1 MTREQYDQLSA
12 PLVRTLLDME
22 DDILREIAAQLSR
35 DGDISDTSKWR
46 IRQLARA
53 GRFDKRAAAII
64 AGYSEVEDGQ
74 AMDAVLTAAETEIG
88 YLDNAVQAA
97 NAAGLS
103 EYFSDIPAEESA
115 LGAAK
120 AFQKQAAS
128 DLNLVNTVMQY
139 KAGSAYVNAVN
150 AIYRDTAEGRQG
162 ALDIMGKGAAKAVS
176 GQMSLQEATRKTIR
190 ELAQKGIPAFV
201 DKRGREWSP
210 EAYVM
215 MDMRSTLG
223 NTARAA
229 QNARC
234 DEYNIQLIEVSSHM
248 GSRPLCAPYQ
258 GRIFSRDG
266 SKGVT
271 TDGAG
276 GKIYYTPL
284 SETSYGQP
292 AGLFGINCGH
302 VQYPF
307 VPGINFQRY
316 FPYPKEENDRRYMQ
330 FQQQRAMERGIRA
343 AKRECMMLQE
353 TGDTE
358 GLQKASLRLRNQRE
372 KYRAYC
378 KETGL
383 KQHNDRTQVYGYD
396 RSKSAKTVWAE
407 RKAQSGNGG
416 AAPVLGTSSGGN
428 SQNNP
433 NSGLKS
439 GGGSGIIKSSNIAPA
454 KSLSLS
460 NLNEFDEWQK
470 KYYAYNSGVSFARN
484 DNQNIYT
491 YTGGAYDAINALER
505 GGEQLERARR
515 CYGEA
520 ELSKY
525 EGIGNKISE
534 ELSKFKLH
542 EPINVR
548 RVVGNVDYIT
558 GATSSIEDMKNS
570 IGKLFTEKGFTS
582 TTVLSDS
589 ALPFASGKKT
599 ESTRA
604 TLDIYVPP
612 NSRGAYIYKISEHP
626 AEFEYLLDRN
636 TKYKVID
643 AGERE
648 VVDKYTGKTTIER
661 FMKLEVIP
669 DD

>member
-1 MTREQYDQLSA
+1 MTREQYDELSA
-12 PLVRTLLDME
+12 PLVRVLLDME

-64 AGYSEVEDGQ
+64 AGYSEVEGGQ

-103 EYFSDIPAEESA
+103 EYFSDIPAETSA
-115 LGAAK
+115 MNAAK
-120 AFQKQAAS
+120 AFQRQAAS
-128 DLNLVNTVMQY
+128 DLNLVNTVMGY

-150 AIYRDTAEGRQG
+150 AIYRDTAESRQG

-229 QNARC
+229 QDARC
-234 DEYNIQLIEVSSHM
+234 DQYGINLIEVSSHM
-248 GSRPLCAPYQ
+248 GARPLCAAYQ

-271 TDGAG
+271 VDGAG

-316 FPYPKEENDRRYMQ
+316 FPYPKEENDRRYMK

-353 TGDTE
+353 TGATE

-396 RSKSAKTVWAE
+396 RSKSSKTVWAE
-407 RKAQSGNGG
+407 RKAKSELDNGSRSGIMNTGVISGALNPYSKEAEKHAVQYYESVRHMTTDTQKISAATGISRDKIDKIKNHVFITEHDLLTGHKRFDPSYDMAQSWQRLINGDFKEQDI
-416 AAPVLGTSSGGN
+416 VLLKHEYAELRYMEKGY
-428 SQNNP
+428 SQNEAHILA
-433 NSGLKS
+433 S
-439 GGGSGIIKSSNIAPA
+439 
-454 KSLSLS
+454 
-460 NLNEFDEWQK
+460 K
-470 KYYAYNSGVSFARN
+470 KYNYA
-484 DNQNIYT
+484 
-491 YTGGAYDAINALER
+491 
-505 GGEQLERARR
+505 
-515 CYGEA
+515 
-520 ELSKY
+520 KY
-525 EGIGNKISE
+525 CE
-534 ELSKFKLH
+534 
-542 EPINVR
+542 
-548 RVVGNVDYIT
+548 
-558 GATSSIEDMKNS
+558 
-570 IGKLFTEKGFTS
+570 
-582 TTVLSDS
+582 
-589 ALPFASGKKT
+589 
-599 ESTRA
+599 
-604 TLDIYVPP
+604 
-612 NSRGAYIYKISEHP
+612 
-626 AEFEYLLDRN
+626 
-636 TKYKVID
+636 
-643 AGERE
+643 
-648 VVDKYTGKTTIER
+648 
-661 FMKLEVIP
+661 
-669 DD
+669 

>member
-1 MTREQYDQLSA
+1 MTREQYDELSA
-12 PLVRTLLDME
+12 PLVRVLLDME
-22 DDILREIAAQLSR
+22 DAILREIAAQLSR

-103 EYFSDIPAEESA
+103 EYFSDSPAEESA

-120 AFQKQAAS
+120 AFQMQAAS

-150 AIYRDTAEGRQG
+150 AIYRETNRQG

-176 GQMSLQEATRKTIR
+176 GHMSLQEATRKTIR

-248 GSRPLCAPYQ
+248 GARPLCAPYQ

-396 RSKSAKTVWAE
+396 RSKSSKTVWAE
-407 RKAQSGNGG
+407 KKAAKGLTNSNTSGNIS
-416 AAPVLGTSSGGN
+416 LNNLNTKIKEEKQNQHIEN
-428 SQNNP
+428 SDQWKEACAREKQKGNNP
-433 NSGLKS
+433 KS
-439 GGGSGIIKSSNIAPA
+439 YLYKAVDPQAIVDEAVLNPNTITEYTKKSIYPR
-454 KSLSLS
+454 
-460 NLNEFDEWQK
+460 Q
-470 KYYAYNSGVSFARN
+470 YYVCGTEV
-484 DNQNIYT
+484 
-491 YTGGAYDAINALER
+491 GKVYDA
-505 GGEQLERARR
+505 
-515 CYGEA
+515 
-520 ELSKY
+520 K
-525 EGIGNKISE
+525 
-534 ELSKFKLH
+534 
-542 EPINVR
+542 
-548 RVVGNVDYIT
+548 VGDYVPTKKVAI
-558 GATSSIEDMKNS
+558 
-570 IGKLFTEKGFTS
+570 
-582 TTVLSDS
+582 VY
-589 ALPFASGKKT
+589 SGKGT
-599 ESTRA
+599 H
-604 TLDIYVPP
+604 VFP
-612 NSRGAYIYKISEHP
+612 
-626 AEFEYLLDRN
+626 
-636 TKYKVID
+636 VID
-643 AGERE
+643 N
-648 VVDKYTGKTTIER
+648 KK
-661 FMKLEVIP
+661 
-669 DD
+669 

>member
-1 MTREQYDQLSA
+1 MTREQYDELSA
-12 PLVRTLLDME
+12 PLVRVLLDME

-64 AGYSEVEDGQ
+64 AGYSEVEGGQ

-103 EYFSDIPAEESA
+103 EYFSDIPAETSA
-115 LGAAK
+115 MNAAK
-120 AFQKQAAS
+120 AFQRQAAS
-128 DLNLVNTVMQY
+128 DLNLVNTVMGY
-139 KAGSAYVNAVN
+139 KAKSAYVNAVN

-229 QNARC
+229 QDARC
-234 DEYNIQLIEVSSHM
+234 DQYGINLIEVSSHM
-248 GSRPLCAPYQ
+248 GARPLCAPYQ

-372 KYRAYC
+372 KYSAYC

-396 RSKSAKTVWAE
+396 RSRSSKTVWAE
-407 RKAQSGNGG
+407 RKAKSGLDNGSRSGIMNMTTNANGAPVKIVKRTDLTDEPNSITQRENTKGGIDRNYYDGNGKQTKQ
-416 AAPVLGTSSGGN
+416 VSNHDHGN
-428 SQNNP
+428 PKNHPFGKNGEHAHDYSY
-433 NSGLKS
+433 
-439 GGGSGIIKSSNIAPA
+439 
-454 KSLSLS
+454 
-460 NLNEFDEWQK
+460 DE
-470 KYYAYNSGVSFARN
+470 NGDVTRSEARN
-484 DNQNIYT
+484 LTDE
-491 YTGGAYDAINALER
+491 ER
-505 GGEQLERARR
+505 MENG
-515 CYGEA
+515 
-520 ELSKY
+520 
-525 EGIGNKISE
+525 
-534 ELSKFKLH
+534 
-542 EPINVR
+542 
-548 RVVGNVDYIT
+548 
-558 GATSSIEDMKNS
+558 
-570 IGKLFTEKGFTS
+570 
-582 TTVLSDS
+582 
-589 ALPFASGKKT
+589 
-599 ESTRA
+599 
-604 TLDIYVPP
+604 DI
-612 NSRGAYIYKISEHP
+612 
-626 AEFEYLLDRN
+626 L
-636 TKYKVID
+636 
-643 AGERE
+643 
-648 VVDKYTGKTTIER
+648 
-661 FMKLEVIP
+661 
-669 DD
+669 

>member
-1 MTREQYDQLSA
+1 MTREQYDELSA
-12 PLVRTLLDME
+12 PLVRVLLDME

-64 AGYSEVEDGQ
+64 AGYSEVEGGQ

-103 EYFSDIPAEESA
+103 EYFSDIPAETSA
-115 LGAAK
+115 MNAAK
-120 AFQKQAAS
+120 AFQRQAAS
-128 DLNLVNTVMQY
+128 DLNLVNTVMGY

-150 AIYRDTAEGRQG
+150 AIYRDTTEGRQG

-248 GSRPLCAPYQ
+248 GARPLCATYQ

-358 GLQKASLRLRNQRE
+358 GLQKTSLRLRTQKE
-372 KYRAYC
+372 KYSAYC

-383 KQHNDRTQVYGYD
+383 RQHNDRTQVYGYD
-396 RSKSAKTVWAE
+396 RSRSSKTVWAE
-407 RKAQSGNGG
+407 RKAKSGLDNGSRSGIMNTGVISGALNPYSKEAEKHAVQYYESVRHMKTDTQKISAATGISRDKIDKIKNHVFITEHDLLTGHKRFDPSYDMAQSWQRLINGDFKEQDI
-416 AAPVLGTSSGGN
+416 VLLKHEYAELRYMEKGY
-428 SQNNP
+428 SQNEAHILA
-433 NSGLKS
+433 S
-439 GGGSGIIKSSNIAPA
+439 
-454 KSLSLS
+454 
-460 NLNEFDEWQK
+460 K
-470 KYYAYNSGVSFARN
+470 KYNYA
-484 DNQNIYT
+484 
-491 YTGGAYDAINALER
+491 
-505 GGEQLERARR
+505 
-515 CYGEA
+515 
-520 ELSKY
+520 KY
-525 EGIGNKISE
+525 CE
-534 ELSKFKLH
+534 
-542 EPINVR
+542 
-548 RVVGNVDYIT
+548 
-558 GATSSIEDMKNS
+558 
-570 IGKLFTEKGFTS
+570 
-582 TTVLSDS
+582 
-589 ALPFASGKKT
+589 
-599 ESTRA
+599 
-604 TLDIYVPP
+604 
-612 NSRGAYIYKISEHP
+612 
-626 AEFEYLLDRN
+626 
-636 TKYKVID
+636 
-643 AGERE
+643 
-648 VVDKYTGKTTIER
+648 
-661 FMKLEVIP
+661 
-669 DD
+669 

>member
-1 MTREQYDQLSA
+1 MTREQYDELSA
-12 PLVRTLLDME
+12 PLVRVLLDME

-120 AFQKQAAS
+120 AFQRQAAS
-128 DLNLVNTVMQY
+128 DLNLVNTVMGY
-139 KAGSAYVNAVN
+139 KAKSAYVNAVN
-150 AIYRDTAEGRQG
+150 AIYRDTSEGRQG
-162 ALDIMGKGAAKAVS
+162 TLDIMGKGAAKAVS

-229 QNARC
+229 QDARC
-234 DEYNIQLIEVSSHM
+234 DQYGINLIEVSSHM
-248 GSRPLCAPYQ
+248 GARPLCAAYQ

-266 SKGVT
+266 SRGVT

-302 VQYPF
+302 VQYSF

-353 TGDTE
+353 VGDTE
-358 GLQKASLRLRNQRE
+358 GLQKASLRLRNQKE
-372 KYRAYC
+372 KYSAYC

-396 RSKSAKTVWAE
+396 RSKSSKTVWAE
-407 RKAQSGNGG
+407 RKAKSGLDNGSRSGIMNTGVISGALNPYSKEAEKHAVQYYESVRHMTTDTQKISAATGISRDKIDKIKNHVFITEHDLLTGHKRFDPSYDMAQSWQRLINGDFKEQDI
-416 AAPVLGTSSGGN
+416 VLLKHEYAELRYMEKGY
-428 SQNNP
+428 SQNEAHILA
-433 NSGLKS
+433 S
-439 GGGSGIIKSSNIAPA
+439 
-454 KSLSLS
+454 
-460 NLNEFDEWQK
+460 K
-470 KYYAYNSGVSFARN
+470 KYNYA
-484 DNQNIYT
+484 
-491 YTGGAYDAINALER
+491 
-505 GGEQLERARR
+505 
-515 CYGEA
+515 
-520 ELSKY
+520 KY
-525 EGIGNKISE
+525 CE
-534 ELSKFKLH
+534 
-542 EPINVR
+542 
-548 RVVGNVDYIT
+548 
-558 GATSSIEDMKNS
+558 
-570 IGKLFTEKGFTS
+570 
-582 TTVLSDS
+582 
-589 ALPFASGKKT
+589 
-599 ESTRA
+599 
-604 TLDIYVPP
+604 
-612 NSRGAYIYKISEHP
+612 
-626 AEFEYLLDRN
+626 
-636 TKYKVID
+636 
-643 AGERE
+643 
-648 VVDKYTGKTTIER
+648 
-661 FMKLEVIP
+661 
-669 DD
+669 

>member
-1 MTREQYDQLSA
+1 MTREQYDELSA
-12 PLVRTLLDME
+12 PLVRVLLDME

-64 AGYSEVEDGQ
+64 AGYSEVEGGQ

-120 AFQKQAAS
+120 AFQRQAAS
-128 DLNLVNTVMQY
+128 DLNLVNTVMGY
-139 KAGSAYVNAVN
+139 KAKSAYVNAVN

-248 GSRPLCAPYQ
+248 GARPLCAPYQ

-353 TGDTE
+353 VGDTE
-358 GLQKASLRLRNQRE
+358 GLQKASLRLRNQKE
-372 KYRAYC
+372 KYSAYC

-396 RSKSAKTVWAE
+396 RSKSSKTVWAE
-407 RKAQSGNGG
+407 RKAKSGLDNGSRSGIMNTGVISGALNPYSKEAEKHAVQYYESVRHMTTDTQKISAATGISRDKIDKIKNHVFITEHDLLTGHKRFDPSYDMAQSWQRLINGDFKEQDI
-416 AAPVLGTSSGGN
+416 VLLKHEYAELRYMEKGY
-428 SQNNP
+428 SQNEAHILA
-433 NSGLKS
+433 S
-439 GGGSGIIKSSNIAPA
+439 
-454 KSLSLS
+454 
-460 NLNEFDEWQK
+460 K
-470 KYYAYNSGVSFARN
+470 KYNYA
-484 DNQNIYT
+484 
-491 YTGGAYDAINALER
+491 
-505 GGEQLERARR
+505 
-515 CYGEA
+515 
-520 ELSKY
+520 KY
-525 EGIGNKISE
+525 CE
-534 ELSKFKLH
+534 
-542 EPINVR
+542 
-548 RVVGNVDYIT
+548 
-558 GATSSIEDMKNS
+558 
-570 IGKLFTEKGFTS
+570 
-582 TTVLSDS
+582 
-589 ALPFASGKKT
+589 
-599 ESTRA
+599 
-604 TLDIYVPP
+604 
-612 NSRGAYIYKISEHP
+612 
-626 AEFEYLLDRN
+626 
-636 TKYKVID
+636 
-643 AGERE
+643 
-648 VVDKYTGKTTIER
+648 
-661 FMKLEVIP
+661 
-669 DD
+669 

>member
-1 MTREQYDQLSA
+1 MQVTREQYDELSA
-12 PLVRTLLDME
+12 PLVRVLLDME

-64 AGYSEVEDGQ
+64 AGYSEVEGGQ

-120 AFQKQAAS
+120 AFQRQAAS
-128 DLNLVNTVMQY
+128 DLNLVNTVMGY

-150 AIYRDTAEGRQG
+150 AIYRDTAESRQG

-248 GSRPLCAPYQ
+248 SARPLCATYQ

-316 FPYPKEENDRRYMQ
+316 FPYPKEENDKRYRE

-353 TGDTE
+353 VGDTE

-396 RSKSAKTVWAE
+396 RSKSSKTVWAE
-407 RKAQSGNGG
+407 RKAKSGLDNGSRSGIMNTGVISGALNPYSKEAEKHAVQYYESVRHMTTDTQKISAATGISRDKIDKIKNHVFITEHDLLTGHKRFDPSYDMAQSWQRLINGDFKEQDI
-416 AAPVLGTSSGGN
+416 VLLKHEYAELRYMEKGY
-428 SQNNP
+428 SQNEAHILA
-433 NSGLKS
+433 S
-439 GGGSGIIKSSNIAPA
+439 
-454 KSLSLS
+454 
-460 NLNEFDEWQK
+460 K
-470 KYYAYNSGVSFARN
+470 KYNYA
-484 DNQNIYT
+484 
-491 YTGGAYDAINALER
+491 
-505 GGEQLERARR
+505 
-515 CYGEA
+515 
-520 ELSKY
+520 KY
-525 EGIGNKISE
+525 CE
-534 ELSKFKLH
+534 
-542 EPINVR
+542 
-548 RVVGNVDYIT
+548 
-558 GATSSIEDMKNS
+558 
-570 IGKLFTEKGFTS
+570 
-582 TTVLSDS
+582 
-589 ALPFASGKKT
+589 
-599 ESTRA
+599 
-604 TLDIYVPP
+604 
-612 NSRGAYIYKISEHP
+612 
-626 AEFEYLLDRN
+626 
-636 TKYKVID
+636 
-643 AGERE
+643 
-648 VVDKYTGKTTIER
+648 
-661 FMKLEVIP
+661 
-669 DD
+669 

>member
-1 MTREQYDQLSA
+1 MTREQYDELSA
-12 PLVRTLLDME
+12 PLVRVLLDME

-64 AGYSEVEDGQ
+64 AGYLEVGDGQ

-103 EYFSDIPAEESA
+103 EYFSDIPAETSA
-115 LGAAK
+115 MNAAK
-120 AFQKQAAS
+120 AFQRQAAS
-128 DLNLVNTVMQY
+128 DLNLVNTVMGY

-248 GSRPLCAPYQ
+248 GARPLCAAYQ

-353 TGDTE
+353 VGDTE

-396 RSKSAKTVWAE
+396 RSKSSKTVWAE
-407 RKAQSGNGG
+407 RKAKSGLDNGSRSGIMNTGVISGALNPYSKEAEKHAVQYYESVRHMTTDTQKISAATGISRDKIDKIKNHVFITEHDLLTGHKRFDPSYDMAQSWQRLINGDFKEQDI
-416 AAPVLGTSSGGN
+416 VLLKHEYAELRYMEKGY
-428 SQNNP
+428 SQNEAHILA
-433 NSGLKS
+433 S
-439 GGGSGIIKSSNIAPA
+439 
-454 KSLSLS
+454 
-460 NLNEFDEWQK
+460 K
-470 KYYAYNSGVSFARN
+470 KYNYA
-484 DNQNIYT
+484 
-491 YTGGAYDAINALER
+491 
-505 GGEQLERARR
+505 
-515 CYGEA
+515 
-520 ELSKY
+520 KY
-525 EGIGNKISE
+525 CE
-534 ELSKFKLH
+534 
-542 EPINVR
+542 
-548 RVVGNVDYIT
+548 
-558 GATSSIEDMKNS
+558 
-570 IGKLFTEKGFTS
+570 
-582 TTVLSDS
+582 
-589 ALPFASGKKT
+589 
-599 ESTRA
+599 
-604 TLDIYVPP
+604 
-612 NSRGAYIYKISEHP
+612 
-626 AEFEYLLDRN
+626 
-636 TKYKVID
+636 
-643 AGERE
+643 
-648 VVDKYTGKTTIER
+648 
-661 FMKLEVIP
+661 
-669 DD
+669 

>member
-1 MTREQYDQLSA
+1 MTREQYDELSA
-12 PLVRTLLDME
+12 PLVRVLLDME

-120 AFQKQAAS
+120 AFQRQAAS

-150 AIYRDTAEGRQG
+150 AIYRDTSEGRQS

-223 NTARAA
+223 NTARTA

-248 GSRPLCAPYQ
+248 GARPLCAPYQ

-396 RSKSAKTVWAE
+396 RSKSSNTVWAE
-407 RKAQSGNGG
+407 KKAAKGLTNSNTSGNIS
-416 AAPVLGTSSGGN
+416 LNNLNTKIKEEKQNQHIENSGQWKEACAREKQKG
-428 SQNNP
+428 NNP
-433 NSGLKS
+433 KS
-439 GGGSGIIKSSNIAPA
+439 YLYKAVDPQSIVDEAVLNPNTITEYTKKSIYPR
-454 KSLSLS
+454 
-460 NLNEFDEWQK
+460 Q
-470 KYYAYNSGVSFARN
+470 YYVCGTEV
-484 DNQNIYT
+484 
-491 YTGGAYDAINALER
+491 GKVYDA
-505 GGEQLERARR
+505 
-515 CYGEA
+515 
-520 ELSKY
+520 K
-525 EGIGNKISE
+525 
-534 ELSKFKLH
+534 
-542 EPINVR
+542 
-548 RVVGNVDYIT
+548 VGD
-558 GATSSIEDMKNS
+558 
-570 IGKLFTEKGFTS
+570 
-582 TTVLSDS
+582 
-589 ALPFASGKKT
+589 
-599 ESTRA
+599 
-604 TLDIYVPP
+604 YVP
-612 NSRGAYIYKISEHP
+612 
-626 AEFEYLLDRN
+626 
-636 TKYKVID
+636 TKKVAIVYSSKGTHVFPVID
-643 AGERE
+643 N
-648 VVDKYTGKTTIER
+648 KK
-661 FMKLEVIP
+661 
-669 DD
+669 

>member
-1 MTREQYDQLSA
+1 MTREQYDELSA
-12 PLVRTLLDME
+12 PLVRVLLDME

-64 AGYSEVEDGQ
+64 AGYSEVEGGQ

-103 EYFSDIPAEESA
+103 EYFSDIPAETSA
-115 LGAAK
+115 MNAAK
-120 AFQKQAAS
+120 AFQRQAAS
-128 DLNLVNTVMQY
+128 DLNLVNTVMGY

-248 GSRPLCAPYQ
+248 GARPLCAPYQ

-353 TGDTE
+353 VGDTE
-358 GLQKASLRLRNQRE
+358 GLQKASLRLRNQKE
-372 KYRAYC
+372 KYSAYC

-396 RSKSAKTVWAE
+396 RSKSSKTVWAE
-407 RKAQSGNGG
+407 RKAKSGLDNGSRSGIMNTGVISGALNPYSKEAEKHAVQYYESVRHMTTDTQKISAATGISRDKIDKIKNHVFITEHDLLTGHKRFDPSYDMAQSWQRLINGDFKEQDI
-416 AAPVLGTSSGGN
+416 VLLKHEYAELRYMEKGY
-428 SQNNP
+428 SQNEAHILA
-433 NSGLKS
+433 S
-439 GGGSGIIKSSNIAPA
+439 
-454 KSLSLS
+454 
-460 NLNEFDEWQK
+460 K
-470 KYYAYNSGVSFARN
+470 KYNYA
-484 DNQNIYT
+484 
-491 YTGGAYDAINALER
+491 
-505 GGEQLERARR
+505 
-515 CYGEA
+515 
-520 ELSKY
+520 KY
-525 EGIGNKISE
+525 CE
-534 ELSKFKLH
+534 
-542 EPINVR
+542 
-548 RVVGNVDYIT
+548 
-558 GATSSIEDMKNS
+558 
-570 IGKLFTEKGFTS
+570 
-582 TTVLSDS
+582 
-589 ALPFASGKKT
+589 
-599 ESTRA
+599 
-604 TLDIYVPP
+604 
-612 NSRGAYIYKISEHP
+612 
-626 AEFEYLLDRN
+626 
-636 TKYKVID
+636 
-643 AGERE
+643 
-648 VVDKYTGKTTIER
+648 
-661 FMKLEVIP
+661 
-669 DD
+669 